1 MQVAHSSASA
11 LGAAGRGGRLGA
23 YLTVLAVGS
32 GARVFGLAS
41 QFVVLIILSRML
53 SKDGFGDL
61 MTAFGFYR
69 VGAAALGVGSSLV
82 LLYHVS
88 RRPDD
93 RAAEVRL
100 HRYSAVL
107 SAASA
112 ALIALAGFMLAD
124 QLAHALDQPALAVF
138 SALLTTSTGALEG
151 RSRISESI
159 ALAEVAPN
167 AVRIVLLPAIAWFH
181 LPDGYVAHAMTLSVL
196 IP

>member
-69 VGAAALGVGSSLV
+69 VGAAALRIGSSPG

-88 RRPDD
+88 RRPRG
-93 RAAEVRL
+93 RAAGGGL
-100 HRYSAVL
+100 HPSSAV
-107 SAASA
+107 
-112 ALIALAGFMLAD
+112 
-124 QLAHALDQPALAVF
+124 
-138 SALLTTSTGALEG
+138 
-151 RSRISESI
+151 
-159 ALAEVAPN
+159 
-167 AVRIVLLPAIAWFH
+167 
-181 LPDGYVAHAMTLSVL
+181 
-196 IP
+196 